1 MNEEEYETKIAELEQ
16 QLKEAQENNQNNDD
30 FSEIKEKYEKIIE
43 EKNTEINELQNE
55 VKNTQKSVNDTVD
68 KLNDE
73 IQARLDAN
81 EQYQKMLAT
90 VEELEKEK
98 AEATVDTLIKQG
110 KLVPA
115 QKEMALEFCL
125 NDADKFLDLYRDA
138 KPIVET
144 EPKRKSIPSGTAE
157 RIAQFFTN

>member
-1 MNEEEYETKIAELEQ
+1 MNEEEYEAKIAELEQ
-16 QLKEAQENNQNNDD
+16 KLKEAQENNQNNDD

-98 AEATVDTLIKQG
+98 AETTVDTYIQKGVILPKQRETAL
-110 KLVPA
+110 KL
-115 QKEMALEFCL
+115 CL
-125 NDADKFLDLYRDA
+125 NDPETFSDLYRDA

-144 EPKRKSIPSGTAE
+144 EPKRKSIPTGTAE
-157 RIAQFFTN
+157 RIAKYLKN

>member
-1 MNEEEYETKIAELEQ
+1 MNEEEYEAKIAELEQ

-55 VKNTQKSVNDTVD
+55 VKTTQKSVNDTVD

-90 VEELEKEK
+90 VEELEEEK
-98 AEATVDTLIKQG
+98 AKATVDTYIQKGVILPKQRETAF
-110 KLVPA
+110 KL
-115 QKEMALEFCL
+115 CL
-125 NDADKFLDLYRDA
+125 NDPETFSDLYRDA

-157 RIAQFFTN
+157 RIAKFFTN